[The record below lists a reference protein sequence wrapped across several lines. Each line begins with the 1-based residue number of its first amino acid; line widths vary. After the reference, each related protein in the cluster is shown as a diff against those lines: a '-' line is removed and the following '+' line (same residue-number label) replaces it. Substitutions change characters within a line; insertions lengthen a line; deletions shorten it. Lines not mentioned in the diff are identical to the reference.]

1 MKLPSGSGWELLPTC
16 IGPAVLQRSESESE
30 YKEAGTAGHQF
41 LEDCSAVGRDQ
52 ALGLVPD
59 AMHARCAALDLSQLP
74 IGAAFKSEI
83 AFAFD
88 VMTGQARFLGKNLQR
103 AYPKTEETEF
113 PITLDVAAVVDNVFI
128 YIDFKFGRSGSTAN
142 ESMQLANGC
151 LAGARFSKC
160 STAKGALA
168 RIDADGL
175 VRWDVVDF
183 SEVELEAHA
192 KYLYEL
198 GDRIGA
204 AQDNPSELVLNTG
217 PHCDGCPSFLF
228 CPAMQGMVKVFARN
242 FRNGEIEHA
251 DWTLDENTAGQVYVR
266 LRLVEKALEGV
277 KETLK
282 LYASVKP
289 LQLEGGG
296 TWGQVKESH
305 FAVADAE
312 GAAAYLRTALGDG
325 PAALAVQTKVTR
337 GGIKE
342 AVRAAPKK
350 GTLKD
355 AVENIE
361 TALIERGFAGF
372 SDVYKYAEKGV
383 PRGRKAI
390 VDASLQRL
398 APDGT
403 RPTDV
408 SEESTNEEGVQERP

>member
-1 MKLPSGSGWELLPTC
+1 MKLPSGSGWELLPVC

-30 YKEAGTAGHQF
+30 YKDAGNAGHKF
-41 LEDCSAVGRDQ
+41 LEECASLGREG
-52 ALGLVPD
+52 ALALVPEE
-59 AMHARCAALDLSQLP
+59 MKSRCASLDLSQLP
-74 IGAAFKSEI
+74 IGKSFKSEV
-83 AFAFD
+83 ALAYD
-88 VMTGQARFLGKNLQR
+88 VMSGKARYLGRSLKR
-103 AYPKTEETEF
+103 AYPKLEETEF
-113 PITLDVAAVVDNVFI
+113 PITLDVASAVEGVF
-128 YIDFKFGRSGSTAN
+128 YYVDFKFGRSGSTAN

-175 VRWDVVDF
+175 VRWDVVEF

-282 LYASVKP
+282 LYASVTP

-305 FAVADAE
+305 FSISDAE
-312 GAAAYLRTALGDG
+312 GAAKYLKQALGEG
-325 PAALAVQTKVTR
+325 PAALAIQTKVTR

-342 AVRAAPKK
+342 AVRAAGKA

-355 AVENIE
+355 NTHAIE
-361 TALIERGFAGF
+361 DSLIQGGFAGF
-372 SDVYKYAEKGV
+372 SDVYKYQEKGV

-390 VDASLQRL
+390 AQGAEAAS
-398 APDGT
+398 
-403 RPTDV
+403 V
-408 SEESTNEEGVQERP
+408 EEETTQALPEE